1 MFIRRIYRLILRVVS
16 GPEKKEGRVCGWT
29 MEDDEKDFGEQD
41 FGEQFCSL
49 CGLYTNARFAFR
61 QTDKQV
67 YRTYSKRRN
76 IT

>member
-1 MFIRRIYRLILRVVS
+1 MFIRPIYRLILRVVS
-16 GPEKKEGRVCGWT
+16 GPEKKEGLCVGGRW
-29 MEDDEKDFGEQD
+29 EDDEKD

>member
-1 MFIRRIYRLILRVVS
+1 MFIRRIYRLILSVVS
-16 GPEKKEGRVCGWT
+16 GPEKEERRVCGRT
-29 MEDDEKDFGEQD
+29 MEDDEKD

-67 YRTYSKRRN
+67 YRTYSKRLN

>member
-1 MFIRRIYRLILRVVS
+1 MDVYPSYLSSYPSRRLGTR
-16 GPEKKEGRVCGWT
+16 KEGRTCVGGRW
-29 MEDDEKDFGEQD
+29 EDDEKD